1 MDFDLDETHA
11 ELRALAASVLDR
23 EADQARLEAHER
35 GGRPYDAGA
44 WKALAQAG
52 LLGACLPPEAGG
64 AGLGPLAAAVI
75 LREAGARVAPVP
87 ALPGL
92 IAALT
97 VAGHGSDAQRR
108 ALAPFAEGEEALT
121 VAFRAAGAGPG
132 DPPAVIAE
140 EGRLTGRPGI
150 VPYAAEA
157 SAILVPAR
165 SGGGFG
171 LYLVRPGDAR
181 LLPVTSPAGEPVA
194 AVVLE
199 DTPGEMVGEAGEAA
213 DAAGGAAVAALRL
226 NTLAAVTATASGV
239 LAGALALTKGHI
251 ATRRQ
256 FGRVLAEFQAVTMQ
270 IADVYIA
277 SRALDVAMW
286 TGVWRLT
293 EGLPAERDLAV
304 AARNAAGDAVRALYT
319 CQHLH
324 GGIGLDLTYPLHR
337 YFGLGTHLAHL
348 LGGEQAQLDLI
359 GALV

>member
-23 EADQARLEAHER
+23 EADQARIEAHER

-64 AGLGPLAAAVI
+64 SGLGPLAMGVI

-97 VAGHGSDAQRR
+97 VAGHGTDAQRR
-108 ALAPFAEGEEALT
+108 ALAPFGEGEEVLT
-121 VAFRAAGAGPG
+121 VAFREAGAGPG
-132 DPPAVIAE
+132 DPPAAIARD
-140 EGRLTGRPGI
+140 GRITGRPGI

-157 SAILVPAR
+157 SAILVPAL
-165 SGGGFG
+165 SDGEAALF
-171 LYLVRPGDAR
+171 LVRPGDAQVR
-181 LLPVTSPAGEPVA
+181 QVPTATGEPA
-194 AVVLE
+194 AVVTLE
-199 DTPGEMVGEAGEAA
+199 DAPGEMVGEP
-213 DAAGGAAVAALRL
+213 DGAAVAALRL
-226 NTLAAVTATASGV
+226 NTLAAVTATTSGV

-256 FGRVLAEFQAVTMQ
+256 FDRVLAEFQAVTMQ

-286 TGVWRLT
+286 TGVWRLG

-304 AARNAAGDAVRALYT
+304 AAYNAAADAVRALYT

-337 YFGLGTHLAHL
+337 YFGLGKHLAQL
-348 LGGEQAQLDLI
+348 LGGAQAQLDLI

>member
-23 EADQARLEAHER
+23 EADQARIEAHER
-35 GGRPYDAGA
+35 GGRPYDAAA

-87 ALPGL
+87 VLPGL

-97 VAGHGSDAQRR
+97 VAGHGSRDQRR
-108 ALAPFAEGEEALT
+108 ALAPFAEGEEVLT
-121 VAFRAAGAGPG
+121 VAFREAGAAPG
-132 DPPAVIAE
+132 DPPAAIAR
-140 EGRLTGRPGI
+140 EGRITGRPGI

-165 SGGGFG
+165 SADGLG

-181 LLPVTSPAGEPVA
+181 LLPVTSPAGEPAA

-213 DAAGGAAVAALRL
+213 GGAAVAALRL
-226 NTLAAVTATASGV
+226 NTLAGVTATASGV

-251 ATRRQ
+251 AARRQ

-293 EGLPAERDLAV
+293 EGLPAARDLAV

>member
-23 EADQARLEAHER
+23 EADQARIEAHER

-64 AGLGPLAAAVI
+64 AGLGPLAMAVI

-97 VAGHGSDAQRR
+97 VAGHGTDAQRR
-108 ALAPFAEGEEALT
+108 ALAPFAEGEEVLT
-121 VAFRAAGAGPG
+121 VAFREAGAGPG
-132 DPPAVIAE
+132 DPPAAIARD
-140 EGRLTGRPGI
+140 GRITGRPGI

-157 SAILVPAR
+157 SSILVPAL
-165 SGGGFG
+165 SDGEAALF
-171 LYLVRPGDAR
+171 LVRPGAAR
-181 LLPVTSPAGEPVA
+181 LRPVPTAAGEPA
-194 AVVLE
+194 AVVILE
-199 DTPGEMVGEAGEAA
+199 DAPGEMVGEP
-213 DAAGGAAVAALRL
+213 DGAAVAALRL

-256 FGRVLAEFQAVTMQ
+256 FDRVLAEFQAVTMQ

-277 SRALDVAMW
+277 ARALDVAMW
-286 TGVWRLT
+286 TGVWRLG

-304 AARNAAGDAVRALYT
+304 AAYNAAADAVRALYT

-324 GGIGLDLTYPLHR
+324 GGVGLDLTYPLHR
-337 YFGLGTHLAHL
+337 YFGLGKHLAHL

>member
-1 MDFDLDETHA
+1 MDFELDETHA

-23 EADQARLEAHER
+23 EADQARIEAHER

-64 AGLGPLAAAVI
+64 AGLGPLAMAVI

-97 VAGHGSDAQRR
+97 VAGHGTDAQRR
-108 ALAPFAEGEEALT
+108 ALAPFGEGEEVLT
-121 VAFRAAGAGPG
+121 VASREAGSGPS
-132 DPPAVIAE
+132 DPPTVIARD
-140 EGRLTGRPGI
+140 GRITGRPGI

-157 SAILVPAR
+157 SAILVPAL
-165 SGGGFG
+165 SDGEAALF
-171 LYLVRPGDAR
+171 LVRPGDAQVR
-181 LLPVTSPAGEPVA
+181 PVPTATGESA
-194 AVVLE
+194 AVVTLE
-199 DTPGEMVGEAGEAA
+199 DAPGEMVGEQGA
-213 DAAGGAAVAALRL
+213 AAVAALRL

-251 ATRRQ
+251 AARRQ
-256 FGRVLAEFQAVTMQ
+256 FDRVLAEFQAVTMQ

-277 SRALDVAMW
+277 ARALDVAMW
-286 TGVWRLT
+286 TGVWRLG

-304 AARNAAGDAVRALYT
+304 AAYNAAGEAVRALYT

-337 YFGLGTHLAHL
+337 HFGLGKHLAHL
-348 LGGEQAQLDLI
+348 LGGEQAQLELI